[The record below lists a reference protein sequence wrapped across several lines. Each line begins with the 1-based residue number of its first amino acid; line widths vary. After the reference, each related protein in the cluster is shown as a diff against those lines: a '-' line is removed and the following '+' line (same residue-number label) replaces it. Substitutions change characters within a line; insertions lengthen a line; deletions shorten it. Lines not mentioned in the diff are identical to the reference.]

1 MARCD
6 YLDDPTAPKRN
17 SIVPAASAVVTND
30 AGQILLQRR
39 ADNDLWALPGG
50 TMDLGERIA
59 ETAVREVKEE
69 TGLTV
74 EVTGIVGIY
83 SDPAHVI
90 AYTDGEVRQEFN
102 ICFAARLVG
111 GQLSKSDES
120 TEVRWVDREAV
131 NDLPMQE
138 SIRLR
143 IRHFLE
149 NRPTPAIA

>member
-1 MARCD
+1 MARRD
-6 YLDDPTAPKRN
+6 YLNDPNAPEPN
-17 SIVPAASAVVTND
+17 SIVPAASAVVVND
-30 AGQILLQRR
+30 AGEILLQRR
-39 ADNDLWALPGG
+39 TDNDLWALPGG
-50 TMDLGERIA
+50 TMDVGERIA

-74 EVTGIVGIY
+74 EVSRVVGIY